1 MKKTG
6 AYIELKMDFKV
17 MKSIL
22 DLKKNAKQYL
32 KHSKRLDIKQIKA
45 KNMKIY
51 KNIKELEADIKDDVL
66 VVDDDVTFEFSFS
79 ISASLKIAG
88 DINARNITAGNITAW
103 NITAWDIN
111 AWDINAWNINAW
123 DINAWNINARNINAG
138 NILYYAFCCVY
149 ELIKCI
155 SIKAKRE
162 KHQEPI
168 CLDRKLE
175 FKTEGKVGKKVRV
188 KLSGGEVIEGELV

>member
-88 DINARNITAGNITAW
+88 DINARNITAGNI
-103 NITAWDIN
+103 
-111 AWDINAWNINAW
+111 NAW

>member
-1 MKKTG
+1 
-6 AYIELKMDFKV
+6 
-17 MKSIL
+17 
-22 DLKKNAKQYL
+22 
-32 KHSKRLDIKQIKA
+32 
-45 KNMKIY
+45 MKIY

-138 NILYYAFCCVY
+138 NITAGNINAWDINAWNINARNINAGNILYYAFCCVY